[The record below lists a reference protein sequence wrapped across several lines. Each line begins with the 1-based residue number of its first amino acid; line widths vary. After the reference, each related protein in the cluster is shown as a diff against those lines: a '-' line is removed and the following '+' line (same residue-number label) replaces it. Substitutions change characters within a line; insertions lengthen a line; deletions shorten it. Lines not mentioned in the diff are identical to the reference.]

1 MSEKQQSASDPADA
15 EAWRGKKQEIT
26 EEQDTTMSLRPA
38 SRKLLVE
45 LVAPYKWVG
54 LGLAVAVIAEALA
67 SLAVPYLVQQVL
79 DVGMPRLADGDGSLL
94 KTLLIVMAVAVV
106 VQAVSRV
113 WFIRGSGRA
122 GNGLLLTLRRR
133 LFKQF
138 QRLSIGFHD
147 KYTSG
152 RAISRMTSDVEAV
165 QELVMQGLDVIV
177 ASTLTIIGSTVLL
190 LWLDWRLALAAF
202 CTYPLLVVLL
212 VWFARASTTRFRAV
226 RTKSATTIV
235 QFIETMTGI
244 KAVQAFRREP
254 RSRAQFQQVAGEYRD
269 TNIKAMRVFAIAMPG
284 FQFIGHLGTVV
295 VVLVGGWMVLQG
307 ELTVGIMAA
316 FVLYLR
322 MFYDPMQDIGQFVS
336 SLQSALTALEK
347 IASIMAEQ
355 PEVAEPDQPVP
366 LPSASGAVGFRDV
379 RFGYIDEKV
388 VLPGLT
394 LDIPAGQ
401 SVALVGTTGAGK
413 TTIAKLLARFYDP
426 QQGSITLD
434 GVDLR
439 DLDDATLR
447 KHVTLLTQ
455 ENFIFGGSIADNIEF
470 GRPGASREEIERAAA
485 VVGADEFIR
494 AMPDGYDTATGK
506 RGSRLSAGQRQLVAF
521 ARVVLA
527 DPAVLIL
534 DEATSSLDI
543 PSERLVQR
551 ALATILADRTAIII
565 AHRLSTVEIAD
576 RVLVLQH
583 GQVIEDGAPNDLVAE
598 GEGAYA
604 ELHRAWR
611 ASLA

>member
-1 MSEKQQSASDPADA
+1 MSDQNQAAAVDT
-15 EAWRGKKQEIT
+15 EAWRGKKEEI
-26 EEQDTTMSLRPA
+26 EQEQDATVALRPA

-45 LVAPYKWVG
+45 LIAPYKWVG
-54 LGLAVAVIAEALA
+54 LGLAIAVIAESLA
-67 SLAVPYLVQQVL
+67 SLAIPYFVQQVL
-79 DVGMPRLADGDGSLL
+79 DVGMPQLADGDGSLL
-94 KTLLIVMAVAVV
+94 NTLLVAMAVAVV
-106 VQAVSRV
+106 VQVIGRV

-152 RAISRMTSDVEAV
+152 RAVSRMTSDVEAV

-177 ASTLTIIGSTVLL
+177 ASTLTIVGSTVLL

-202 CTYPLLVVLL
+202 CTYPLLFALL
-212 VWFARASTTRFRAV
+212 AWFARASTTRFRAV

-284 FQFIGHLGTVV
+284 FQFVGHLGTVV
-295 VVLVGGWMVLQG
+295 VVLVGGWMVIQG
-307 ELTVGIMAA
+307 ELTVGVMAA

-347 IASIMAEQ
+347 IASVMAEE
-355 PEVAEPDQPVP
+355 PEVADPEQPVP
-366 LPSASGAVGFRDV
+366 MPSASGAVEFRDV

-388 VLPGLT
+388 VLPELT

-426 QQGSITLD
+426 QQGAVTLD

-447 KHVTLLTQ
+447 QHVTLLTQ

-485 VVGADEFIR
+485 IVGADEFIR
-494 AMPDGYDTATGK
+494 AMPDGYDTDTGK

-551 ALATILADRTAIII
+551 ALATILADRSAIII

-583 GQVIEDGAPNDLVAE
+583 GEVVEDGAPNDLVAG

-604 ELHRAWR
+604 ELHRAWM

>member
-1 MSEKQQSASDPADA
+1 MSEKQQSASDPVDA

-494 AMPDGYDTATGK
+494 AMPDGYDTDTGK

>member
-1 MSEKQQSASDPADA
+1 MSEKQQSASVPIDA

-26 EEQDTTMSLRPA
+26 QEQDTTMSLRPA

-235 QFIETMTGI
+235 QFVETMTGI

-494 AMPDGYDTATGK
+494 AMPDGYDTDTGK